1 VNDTLLLVLY
11 VACIG
16 LSSFFSG
23 SETALTTLS
32 DAAVFRLKEKRH
44 PQAARLERLRA
55 RLPQTIS
62 TLLIGNNLVNIAA
75 GSIGTVLAIEA
86 LGERWGVVAAT
97 IGTTLVLL
105 VFGEVSPKTLAARN
119 AETFATLAAPVVD
132 VLMTLFAPLAR
143 LLSGI
148 AGVLLRPFGG
158 RTTASSDVTEE
169 DVKSLIS
176 LSHEHGQ
183 LEREEKEILHAVLAF
198 GDRPVVE
205 AMVPRAKMVLLPAD
219 ASFEKV
225 EAVGRV
231 WRYSRLPVY
240 RDTPDDIVGILH
252 VKDLFDVTDAE
263 EKAFDLSRYLR
274 PAIFVPEQKR
284 SGDLFR
290 EMRRRRFHMA
300 IVVDEL
306 GAVSG
311 LVTLEDLIEE
321 VLGDIADEHDEE
333 AASPVLD
340 GASILIE
347 GSYPVASLERDLGL
361 SLEEAEMETVA
372 GFLLKK
378 FGRIPRTGARTW
390 LGDTEFVVERASARA
405 IERIRITRKARASE
419 ETPAERA

>member
-1 VNDTLLLVLY
+1 MNGTILLALFS
-11 VACIG
+11 ACIV

-32 DAAVFRLKEKRH
+32 DAAVFRLKERKH
-44 PQAARLERLRA
+44 PQAARLERLRGH
-55 RLPQTIS
+55 LPQTIS

-86 LGERWGVVAAT
+86 LGEKWGVVTAT
-97 IGTTLVLL
+97 VATTLILL
-105 VFGEVSPKTLAARN
+105 VFGEVTPKTLAARN
-119 AETFATLAAPVVD
+119 AERVACVAAPVVE
-132 VLMTLFAPLAR
+132 LLAKLLAPLAR
-143 LLSGI
+143 LLSGV

-158 RTTASSDVTEE
+158 RTTATAEVTGE

-176 LSHEHGQ
+176 LSHDQGQ
-183 LEREEKEILHAVLAF
+183 LESEEKDILHAVLEF

-205 AMVPRAKMVLLPAD
+205 AMVSRAKMILLPAD

-225 EAVGRV
+225 EAIGRV

-263 EKAFDLSRYLR
+263 EKSFTLARFLR
-274 PAIFVPEQKR
+274 PAIFVPELKR

-311 LVTLEDLIEE
+311 LVTLEDLVEQM
-321 VLGDIADEHDEE
+321 LGDIDDEHDEE
-333 AASPVLD
+333 AAVPVLD

-347 GSYPVASLERDLGL
+347 GSYPVASLERDLGV
-361 SLEEAEMETVA
+361 SLEEPEMETVA
-372 GFLLKK
+372 GFLLKR

-390 LGDTEFVVERASARA
+390 LGDTEFVVERASPRA
-405 IERIRITRKARASE
+405 IERIRITRKARTPE
-419 ETPAERA
+419 EPGAERS

>member
-1 VNDTLLLVLY
+1 MNDTLLLVLY
-11 VACIG
+11 SVCIG
-16 LSSFFSG
+16 TSSFFSG

-32 DAAVFRLKEKRH
+32 DAAVFRLKEKKH
-44 PQAARLERLRA
+44 PQAVRLERLRA
-55 RLPQTIS
+55 HLPQTIS

-86 LGERWGVVAAT
+86 LGEKWGVVTAT
-97 IGTTLVLL
+97 VVTTLLLL
-105 VFGEVSPKTLAARN
+105 VFGEVTPKTLAARN
-119 AETFATLAAPVVD
+119 AERFACLAAPVIE
-132 VLMTLFAPLAR
+132 LLSTLFAPLAKV
-143 LLSGI
+143 LSRV
-148 AGVLLRPFGG
+148 AAVLLRPFGG
-158 RTTASSDVTEE
+158 RASGPADVTED
-169 DVKSLIS
+169 DVRSLIS

-183 LEREEKEILHAVLAF
+183 LEQEEKDILHAVLAF
-198 GDRPVVE
+198 GDRPVVD

-219 ASFEKV
+219 ATFEKV
-225 EAVGRV
+225 EAIGRV

-263 EKAFDLSRYLR
+263 EKSFNLARHLR
-274 PAIFVPEQKR
+274 PAIFIPEQKR

-300 IVVDEL
+300 VVVDEL

-311 LVTLEDLIEE
+311 LVTLEDLVEQI
-321 VLGDIADEHDEE
+321 LGDIDDEHDEE
-333 AASPVLD
+333 ADSPVID

-361 SLEEAEMETVA
+361 SLDEPEMETVA
-372 GFLLKK
+372 GFLLKR

-390 LGDTEFVVERASARA
+390 LGDTEFVVERASPRA
-405 IERIRITRKARASE
+405 IERIRITKKARSPE
-419 ETPAERA
+419 EPVAEKA

>member
-1 VNDTLLLVLY
+1 MNDSALLVLY
-11 VACIG
+11 VVCVG

-23 SETALTTLS
+23 TETALTSLS
-32 DAAVFRLKEKRH
+32 EAAVFRLKERRH
-44 PQAARLERLRA
+44 PQAARLERLRSQ
-55 RLPQTIS
+55 LPRTIS

-86 LGERWGVVAAT
+86 LGERWGVLAAT
-97 IGTTLVLL
+97 VGTTLVLL
-105 VFGEVSPKTLAARN
+105 VFGEVTPKTLAARN
-119 AETFATLAAPVVD
+119 AERIACLAAPVVD
-132 VLMTLFAPLAR
+132 VLMGLFAPLAR

-148 AGVLLRPFGG
+148 ASVLLRPFGG
-158 RTTASSDVTEE
+158 PTTANADVTEE

-183 LEREEKEILHAVLAF
+183 LEREEKEILHAVLEF
-198 GDRPVVE
+198 GDRPVVD

-219 ASFEKV
+219 ATFEKV

-252 VKDLFDVTDAE
+252 LKDLFDVTDAE
-263 EKAFDLSRYLR
+263 EKAFQLSRHLR

-300 IVVDEL
+300 VVVDEL
-306 GAVSG
+306 GAVTG

-361 SLEEAEMETVA
+361 PLGEEEMETVA

-378 FGRIPRTGARTW
+378 FGRIPRTGAKTW
-390 LGDTEFVVERASARA
+390 LGDTEFVVERASPRA
-405 IERIRITRKARASE
+405 IERIRITRKARAPE
-419 ETPAERA
+419 GGLPEKA

>member
-1 VNDTLLLVLY
+1 VNDTILLALFS
-11 VACIG
+11 ACIV

-23 SETALTTLS
+23 TETALTTLS
-32 DAAVFRLKEKRH
+32 DATVFRLKERKH
-44 PQAARLERLRA
+44 PQAVRLERLRGH
-55 RLPQTIS
+55 LPQTIS

-86 LGERWGVVAAT
+86 LGEKWGVVTAT
-97 IGTTLVLL
+97 VVTTLLLL
-105 VFGEVSPKTLAARN
+105 VFGEVTPKTLAARN
-119 AETFATLAAPVVD
+119 AERVACVAAPVVD
-132 VLMTLFAPLAR
+132 LLAKLLAPLAR
-143 LLSGI
+143 LLSGV

-158 RTTASSDVTEE
+158 RTTATADVTEE

-176 LSHEHGQ
+176 LSHDQGQ
-183 LEREEKEILHAVLAF
+183 LESEEKDILHAVLEF

-205 AMVPRAKMVLLPAD
+205 AMVPRAKMILLPAD

-225 EAVGRV
+225 EAIGRV

-263 EKAFDLSRYLR
+263 EKSFTLARFLR
-274 PAIFVPEQKR
+274 PAIFVPELKR

-311 LVTLEDLIEE
+311 LVTLEDLVEQM
-321 VLGDIADEHDEE
+321 LGDIDDEHDEE
-333 AASPVLD
+333 AAVPVLD

-347 GSYPVASLERDLGL
+347 GSYPVASLERDLGV
-361 SLEEAEMETVA
+361 SLEEPEMETVA
-372 GFLLKK
+372 GFLLKR

-390 LGDTEFVVERASARA
+390 LGDTEFVVERASPRA
-405 IERIRITRKARASE
+405 IERIRITRKARAPE
-419 ETPAERA
+419 EPGAERS

>member
-1 VNDTLLLVLY
+1 MNEALLLSLY
-11 VACIG
+11 GVCLV

-32 DAAVFRLKEKRH
+32 EAAVFRLKEKRH
-44 PQAARLERLRA
+44 PQAARLERLRE

-75 GSIGTVLAIEA
+75 GSIGTVLAIDA
-86 LGERWGVVAAT
+86 LGARWGVLTAT
-97 IGTTLVLL
+97 VVTTLLLL
-105 VFGEVSPKTLAARN
+105 VFGEVTPKTLAARN
-119 AETFATLAAPVVD
+119 ADRVACFAAPVIEA
-132 VLMTLFAPLAR
+132 LMTLFAPLAR
-143 LLSGI
+143 LLSSI

-158 RTTASSDVTEE
+158 RATAASDVTEE

-183 LEREEKEILHAVLAF
+183 LEREEKEILHAVLEF
-198 GDRPVVE
+198 GDQPVVD
-205 AMVPRAKMVLLPAD
+205 AMVPRAKMVLLAAD
-219 ASFEKV
+219 ASFEEV
-225 EAVGRV
+225 EAIGRV

-240 RDTPDDIVGILH
+240 RDGPEDIVGILH
-252 VKDLFDVTDAE
+252 LKDLFDVTDAE
-263 EKAFDLSRYLR
+263 ERTFSLSRYLR

-311 LVTLEDLIEE
+311 LVTLEDLIEQ
-321 VLGDIADEHDEE
+321 VLGDIDDEHDED
-333 AASPVLD
+333 AALPVLD

-347 GSYPVASLERDLGL
+347 GSYPVASLEKELALPLG
-361 SLEEAEMETVA
+361 ETEMETVA

-390 LGDTEFVVERASARA
+390 LGDVEFVVERASPRA
-405 IERIRITRKARASE
+405 IERIRITRKPRAPE
-419 ETPAERA
+419 GAGDEKV

>member
-1 VNDTLLLVLY
+1 MSDGLLLALFVLC
-11 VACIG
+11 VAGSC
-16 LSSFFSG
+16 FFSG

-32 DAAVFRLKEKRH
+32 DAAVFRLKERKH
-44 PQAARLERLRA
+44 PQAARLERLRGS
-55 RLPQTIS
+55 LPRTLS
-62 TLLIGNNLVNIAA
+62 TLLIGNTLVNIAA
-75 GSIGTVLAIEA
+75 GSIGTALAIGA
-86 LGERWGVVAAT
+86 LGERWGVVTAT
-97 IGTTLVLL
+97 VGTTVVLL
-105 VFGEVSPKTLAARN
+105 VFGEVTPKTLAARR
-119 AETFATLAAPVVD
+119 AEAFSALVAPAIELLVR
-132 VLMTLFAPLAR
+132 LLAPLSG

-148 AGVLLRPFGG
+148 ASVFLRPFG
-158 RTTASSDVTEE
+158 ASSSGPADVTEE

-183 LEREEKEILHAVLAF
+183 LEREEKEILHAMIDF
-198 GDRPVVE
+198 GDRPVAE

-219 ASFEKV
+219 ATFEKV
-225 EAVGRV
+225 TAVGRV
-231 WRYSRLPVY
+231 WRYSRFPVY

-263 EKAFDLSRYLR
+263 EKAFNVSRYLR
-274 PAIFVPEQKR
+274 PAIFVPELKR

-300 IVVDEL
+300 VVVDEL

-321 VLGDIADEHDEE
+321 VLGDISDEHDEE

-361 SLEEAEMETVA
+361 SLMEPEMETVA
-372 GFLLKK
+372 GFLLKR

-405 IERIRITRKARASE
+405 IERIRITRRARAPE
-419 ETPAERA
+419 ETAPETG

>member
-1 VNDTLLLVLY
+1 VNDTLLLLLF
-11 VACIG
+11 AASIG
-16 LSSFFSG
+16 ASTFFSG

-44 PQAARLERLRA
+44 PQAARLERLRGHLA
-55 RLPQTIS
+55 QTIS
-62 TLLIGNNLVNIAA
+62 TLLIGNTLVNIAA
-75 GSIGTVLAIEA
+75 GSIGTVLAIE
-86 LGERWGVVAAT
+86 LFGERWGVVTAT
-97 IGTTLVLL
+97 VATTLILL
-105 VFGEVSPKTLAARN
+105 VFGEVTPKTLATRQ
-119 AETFATLAAPVVD
+119 AERVSCLAAPAIELLV
-132 VLMTLFAPLAR
+132 TLFAPLAK

-148 AGVLLRPFGG
+148 ASLLLRPLGG
-158 RTTASSDVTEE
+158 RTAAPTDVTEE

-183 LEREEKEILHAVLAF
+183 LEQEEKEILHAVLDF
-198 GDRPVVE
+198 GDRPVSE
-205 AMVPRAKMVLLPAD
+205 SMVPRAKVVLLPAD

-225 EAVGRV
+225 QAIGRV

-263 EKAFDLSRYLR
+263 EKSFDVSRYLR

-300 IVVDEL
+300 IVVDEM

-321 VLGDIADEHDEE
+321 VLGDISDEHDEE

-361 SLEEAEMETVA
+361 SLEEPDMETVA
-372 GFLLKK
+372 GFLLKR

-390 LGDTEFVVERASARA
+390 LGDTEFVVERASPRA
-405 IERIRITRKARASE
+405 IERVRITRRARAPE
-419 ETPAERA
+419 EPVAEKA